1 MLANKFQRK
10 LGFFLLRINEHDPN
24 DFTFIIKLKNQLDI
38 DNANIFVL
46 RDDKSRIKEL
56 VVAYKTIYINT
67 YTINVIDISTIE

>member
-1 MLANKFQRK
+1 MTPQGHIRSD
-10 LGFFLLRINEHDPN
+10 RN

-56 VVAYKTIYINT
+56 TIEGEFSNKLVVAYKTIYINT